1 MDEVAAVREIGP
13 GLRDL
18 AAAIRESPERIA
30 RETQAVQRAFDTGLA
45 GGVVAGVIVGLV
57 LGLMLARR

>member
-1 MDEVAAVREIGP
+1 MDDIAAVREIGP

-30 RETQAVQRAFDTGLA
+30 RETQVAQRAFESGLA
-45 GGVVAGVIVGLV
+45 GGLVAGAIIGLV